1 MSEQTIRW
9 GVLSTANIGRAA
21 VIPAIKA
28 SSNGKLIAVA
38 SRDSEKASKFA
49 VDNQI
54 PQSYGSYEALLA
66 DDQIDAVYIPL
77 PNSLHRQWVIA
88 AANAG
93 KHVLCEKPLALNE
106 KECFEM
112 DKAAQIN
119 HVKLME
125 AFMYRFH
132 PQTVKVI
139 QLIKDK
145 AIGDLKSIHSVFTFY
160 VKNKNNIR
168 YSSELGGGSLMDVG
182 CYCVNIIRTLAGEEP
197 VEVQAAVNWA
207 DSGVDESF
215 TGIIKFESG
224 LTASFSSSL
233 AIERNE
239 FYYAAGSEGVIKVEH
254 CFLPGMDDTEIIL
267 SNPKTGE
274 TSFSFNGVDQY
285 QLMVEHFADCII
297 NDLPLRYPA
306 LEAAKNL
313 RVIDALYNS
322 ARNHGECI
330 KI

>member
-38 SRDSEKASKFA
+38 SRDLEKASKFA

-168 YSSELGGGSLMDVG
+168 LSAELGGGSLMDVG

-197 VEVQAAVNWA
+197 VTVQAAADWA
-207 DSGVDESF
+207 DSGVDELI
-215 TGIIKFESG
+215 TGILKFESG

-239 FYYAAGSEGVIKVEH
+239 FYYAAGSEGVIK
-254 CFLPGMDDTEIIL
+254 
-267 SNPKTGE
+267 SR
-274 TSFSFNGVDQY
+274 
-285 QLMVEHFADCII
+285 A
-297 NDLPLRYPA
+297 
-306 LEAAKNL
+306 
-313 RVIDALYNS
+313 
-322 ARNHGECI
+322 
-330 KI
+330 

>member
-1 MSEQTIRW
+1 
-9 GVLSTANIGRAA
+9 ANIGRAA

-38 SRDSEKASKFA
+38 SRDAEKASKFA
-49 VDNQI
+49 NDNQI

-66 DDQIDAVYIPL
+66 DDQIDAIYIPL
-77 PNSLHRQWVIA
+77 PNSMHHQWVIA

-106 KECFEM
+106 KECIEM
-112 DKAAQIN
+112 DSAAQVN
-119 HVKLME
+119 HTKLME

-132 PQTVKVI
+132 PQTGKVI
-139 QLIKDK
+139 QLIRDN
-145 AIGDLKSIHSVFTFY
+145 AIGELKSIHSVFTFH

-168 YSSELGGGSLMDVG
+168 YDSELGGGSLMDVG
-182 CYCVNIIRTLAGEEP
+182 CYCVNIIRTLAEKEP

-207 DSGVDESF
+207 DTGVDKSI

-224 LTASFSSSL
+224 LIASFSSSL

-239 FYYAAGSEGVIKVEH
+239 FYYAAGSGGVIKVEH
-254 CFLPGMDDTEIIL
+254 SFLPGKDDTQIL
-267 SNPKTGE
+267 LSGPKSGE
-274 TSFSFNGVDQY
+274 TSFSFSGVDQY

-297 NDLPLRYPA
+297 DDLPLRYPA
-306 LEAAKNL
+306 LEAAKNMK
-313 RVIDALYNS
+313 VIDALYNS
-322 ARNHGECI
+322 ARNHGERI
-330 KI
+330 KL